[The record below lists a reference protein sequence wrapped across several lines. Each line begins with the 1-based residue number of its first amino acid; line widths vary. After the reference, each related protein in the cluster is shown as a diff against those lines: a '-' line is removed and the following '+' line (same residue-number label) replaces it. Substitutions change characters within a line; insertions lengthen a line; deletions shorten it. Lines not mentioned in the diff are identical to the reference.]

1 MGDSLLM
8 SQVINRL
15 SRNPFIV
22 LSSLYGAFVG
32 VDESWKFLHK
42 NRISLN
48 GQFPKECGCKEVCFR
63 KYYFPS
69 LKEKPFMMTTG
80 VISGALLG
88 YITGPIISP
97 IHLGYNLFN
106 EMFEK

>member
-1 MGDSLLM
+1 MNEADT
-8 SQVINRL
+8 
-15 SRNPFIV
+15 
-22 LSSLYGAFVG
+22 
-32 VDESWKFLHK
+32 FLHK
-42 NRISLN
+42 NKIYI
-48 GQFPKECGCKEVCFR
+48 R
-63 KYYFPS
+63 KGYRTRPY
-69 LKEKPFMMTTG
+69 MWTTG